1 MGAGN
6 PDFVPSVPGC
16 LILHS
21 SIFSLGKL
29 GDLYVTKEV
38 FCLFLVVVGLALA
51 LALALALGEGIG
63 DGDTDGA
70 GVGNAVGDWVD
81 VGVGVDGDPGAAFLT
96 TTPLFQINFFPLLT
110 QVNFLP

>member
-1 MGAGN
+1 VGAGN

-81 VGVGVDGDPGAAFLT
+81 VGVGVDGDPGDAFLA
-96 TTPLFQINFFPLLT
+96 TTPLFQINFFPLLI

>member
-51 LALALALGEGIG
+51 LALGVGIG

-70 GVGNAVGDWVD
+70 GVGNAVGDWVG

-96 TTPLFQINFFPLLT
+96 TMPLFQINFFPLLI